1 MIQLERAQDEQAI
14 RKARNIHRQ
23 AMAARKRAFVLAF
36 VLIAAGFALQIAGA
50 WSGCPPRSAQ

>member
-1 MIQLERAQDEQAI
+1 
-14 RKARNIHRQ
+14 
-23 AMAARKRAFVLAF
+23 MAARKRAFVLAF